1 MKDFEIGKYLN
12 RINLQN
18 CDANLEDLKL
28 LQQSHIEH
36 IPFENLDVVVGRKIN
51 LAYKHLFQ
59 KIVSS
64 GRGGYCFELNMLY
77 GSLLKSLGFLI
88 KPVLGRVWLRNPEQT
103 PPRNHLSFLV
113 KLKKETFVTDVGFGG
128 LTTRIPLNINEQSA
142 VNDSDG
148 LVRILPFDN
157 KQYMIQRKVGNE
169 WANQYSFENVE
180 ISEEDIQISNYY
192 MSTNPNSHFFNDSFI
207 GIFTKE
213 GRIGL
218 YNNQMSTRNGI
229 EVVDK
234 KHIPYGSEWVDTVKR
249 YFGLA
254 LDFSPKEFNQLFRKG
269 SFL

>member
-51 LAYKHLFQ
+51 LAYKHLFP
-59 KIVSS
+59 KIISS
-64 GRGGYCFELNMLY
+64 NRGGYCFELNMLY
-77 GSLLKSLGFLI
+77 ASLLKSLGFLI
-88 KPVLGRVWLRNPEQT
+88 KPVLGRVWLRNPKQT

-142 VNDSDG
+142 VNDNDG

-157 KQYMIQRKVGNE
+157 KQYLSLI
-169 WANQYSFENVE
+169 
-180 ISEEDIQISNYY
+180 
-192 MSTNPNSHFFNDSFI
+192 
-207 GIFTKE
+207 
-213 GRIGL
+213 
-218 YNNQMSTRNGI
+218 
-229 EVVDK
+229 
-234 KHIPYGSEWVDTVKR
+234 HI
-249 YFGLA
+249 
-254 LDFSPKEFNQLFRKG
+254 
-269 SFL
+269 